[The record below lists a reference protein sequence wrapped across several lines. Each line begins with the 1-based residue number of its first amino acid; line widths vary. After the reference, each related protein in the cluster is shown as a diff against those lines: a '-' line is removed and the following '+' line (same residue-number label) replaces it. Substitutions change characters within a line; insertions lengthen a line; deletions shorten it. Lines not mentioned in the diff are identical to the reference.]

1 MLARGPSTASAQ
13 AHAQR
18 SLQRPKAFG
27 CHVRERRT
35 PAAAQVY
42 ESLARSG
49 EVSEQELAYFDP
61 EGGEDLL
68 YGLRFL
74 AIAQRPALA
83 RYMVAERMDA
93 SGPPPPP
100 PPLRASGLACGGR
113 TISCGSRRL
122 PCQLRRGRA
131 AAVARPKVCQ
141 ASRAALALA
150 LGYAAAAVC
159 QAARRQSQAGS
170 GSPCRRLALPALGHA
185 TWSDAAQGV

>member
-1 MLARGPSTASAQ
+1 MSWACWPGALALRAPRRTRSARCSAQ
-13 AHAQR
+13 RHSAVTDVSGARPPRRRCTSRWRARARCR
-18 SLQRPKAFG
+18 SRSWPTST
-27 CHVRERRT
+27 RRAARTCCMACASWPSRSARRSRATWSRSAWT
-35 PAAAQVY
+35 P
-42 ESLARSG
+42 RC
-49 EVSEQELAYFDP
+49 
-61 EGGEDLL
+61 
-68 YGLRFL
+68 
-74 AIAQRPALA
+74 
-83 RYMVAERMDA
+83 
-93 SGPPPPP
+93 PP
-100 PPLRASGLACGGR
+100 RASGLACGGM

-141 ASRAALALA
+141 ASRAALAHA